1 MSARLWPLVAA
12 CVALTFAATAR
23 ADLPPPEAN
32 VVCEGRKIGQAC
44 ELDGQ
49 AGACVQDSCSR
60 NDYSDGVPPKTVTYD
75 CPRCAVGETPSEV
88 DAPAPEPA
96 PEPEPIA
103 TPQPIAGPE
112 PAADEPSVKASDSA
126 NKGGCAIA
134 PTSAGGA
141 LLVALVGLLRRR
153 RR

>member
-32 VVCEGRKIGQAC
+32 VVCEGKKIGEAC

-49 AGACVQDSCSR
+49 AGACVQDTCSR
-60 NDYSDGVPPKTVTYD
+60 NDYSDGVPPKSVSYD
-75 CPRCAVGETPSEV
+75 CPRCAVGETPSEGG
-88 DAPAPEPA
+88 APAPEPA
-96 PEPEPIA
+96 PDPIA
-103 TPQPIAGPE
+103 TPEPIAGPE
-112 PAADEPSVKASDSA
+112 PAEDEPLVKASDSA
-126 NKGGCAIA
+126 NKGGCAID
-134 PTSAGGA
+134 PTTAGGPLLIA
-141 LLVALVGLLRRR
+141 LLALARRR